1 MPGDLDGSER
11 GTDIGGGV
19 YIVNAD
25 HRHVV
30 RNLQLMVAQRFQ
42 HTYRAQVV
50 RAEIR
55 LGHHA
60 LVKAHVHIFVR
71 HLDAERRVDNI
82 VSRYRQA
89 KLLHAGEIAVVAVFI
104 DERGGAAVCGSA
116 DKADTLISAG
126 GQMPYGGLCTA
137 QTVAEDL
144 VKGLVD
150 RVQPCVD
157 DMLDV
162 ALDEIFT
169 QSDFISLN
177 QPVLP
182 ETIGMLNEE
191 RLRSMKKTAYV
202 VNAARCQLVNFED
215 LKKALREKWI
225 AGAAMDAIEPFNM
238 DDKELLSLDN
248 VILSSHL
255 GGHTYKCIHDMGVM
269 AADGAYAVLHNID
282 THLELKKSLY

>member
-11 GTDIGGGV
+11 GTDIGGSV

-25 HRHVV
+25 HRHVM

-42 HTYRAQVV
+42 HAYRAQVV

-71 HLDAERRVDNI
+71 HLDTERRVDNI

-104 DERGGAAVCGSA
+104 DERGGAAVRGSA

-126 GQMPYGGLCTA
+126 GQMPYGGFCTA
-137 QTVAEDL
+137 QTVAENL

-150 RVQPCVD
+150 RVQPGVD

-162 ALDEIFT
+162 ALHQIENIRVHAAEEDYPVNFTGPEI
-169 QSDFISLN
+169 
-177 QPVLP
+177 VLQ
-182 ETIGMLNEE
+182 
-191 RLRSMKKTAYV
+191 RFLRSCAE
-202 VNAARCQLVNFED
+202 RIGE
-215 LKKALREKWI
+215 
-225 AGAAMDAIEPFNM
+225 
-238 DDKELLSLDN
+238 
-248 VILSSHL
+248 
-255 GGHTYKCIHDMGVM
+255 
-269 AADGAYAVLHNID
+269 ADGKAAQCGFALDAHQYIIKEIVVI
-282 THLELKKSLY
+282 